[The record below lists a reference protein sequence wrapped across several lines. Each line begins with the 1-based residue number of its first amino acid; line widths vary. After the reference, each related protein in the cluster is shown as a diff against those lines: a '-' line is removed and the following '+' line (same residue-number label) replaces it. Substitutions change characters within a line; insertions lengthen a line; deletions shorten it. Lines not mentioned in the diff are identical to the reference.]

1 MKRLL
6 LLIVAA
12 TFALATSAQETE
24 KVISINAAS
33 FRPVQTDALTGIAID
48 PIGLDGTKRPCTRLK
63 MRINRMTR
71 EDIAQLQFRLRG
83 GVIDL
88 RKCQVAHEGNGLI
101 IEMTAYKNTVFYLQ
115 HPHLGMSNEVT
126 IATEGNKEYYI
137 EASLNQLYSIIVQ
150 ANAEG
155 VEVYIDNELMGH
167 TNSEY
172 TLNISDVLPGEH
184 TLRLVYGSSE
194 VEQKINVQK
203 NSILFR
209 GEVNLAGTQPQYVVF
224 DIKPKEA
231 TLIVN
236 GEPWLTTNG
245 VAQKSLKQGVYN
257 YTVELKEY
265 HSESGTFTVKE
276 QKITQK
282 IELRPAFGAL
292 KVLSSPSLDGATI
305 YIDKTQVGKAPKTI
319 ERLASG
325 AHKVG
330 FVKAMYKSY
339 ETTVTISDEQTFELS
354 AELQPNFAP
363 ITLTAADNECEIW
376 INDQNKGKG
385 RWSGNLEIGSY
396 NVVCKKVGHRNSQ
409 RTVDILSTHAN
420 EFDLPAPLPIYGRL
434 KVECN
439 DPIIADVTI
448 DGVKQSEQT
457 PFDKM
462 VLVGEHKI
470 VVSKEGHATHTHVCR
485 VEEGQTVE
493 VKGFSLPT
501 TKEVRI
507 SCNKS
512 SASVYVDNKYL
523 GSANKS
529 YSLPYGEHEVKVS
542 LDGYTPQTKHITI
555 NNSTDEIE
563 FGTLRSSRYSSSYSS
578 SSRSSSK
585 SGSTK
590 SLDTISNFFSLGL
603 TGNYLYC
610 QDTHAYEVGVLFRIF
625 SYNSRFNTTVGMNY
639 LGYIDG
645 GSGYLS
651 IPFTVNLNIIRGN
664 KAGWFVGVGGQYD
677 YAIKSGWDNE
687 WSVLAQTGIGF
698 RHFELKALMR
708 YYVSYEDAFY
718 GAGVTYYF

>member
-48 PIGLDGTKRPCTRLK
+48 PIGLDGSKRPCTRLK

-276 QKITQK
+276 QK
-282 IELRPAFGAL
+282 
-292 KVLSSPSLDGATI
+292 
-305 YIDKTQVGKAPKTI
+305 
-319 ERLASG
+319 
-325 AHKVG
+325 
-330 FVKAMYKSY
+330 M
-339 ETTVTISDEQTFELS
+339 
-354 AELQPNFAP
+354 
-363 ITLTAADNECEIW
+363 
-376 INDQNKGKG
+376 
-385 RWSGNLEIGSY
+385 
-396 NVVCKKVGHRNSQ
+396 
-409 RTVDILSTHAN
+409 
-420 EFDLPAPLPIYGRL
+420 
-434 KVECN
+434 
-439 DPIIADVTI
+439 
-448 DGVKQSEQT
+448 
-457 PFDKM
+457 
-462 VLVGEHKI
+462 
-470 VVSKEGHATHTHVCR
+470 
-485 VEEGQTVE
+485 
-493 VKGFSLPT
+493 
-501 TKEVRI
+501 
-507 SCNKS
+507 
-512 SASVYVDNKYL
+512 
-523 GSANKS
+523 
-529 YSLPYGEHEVKVS
+529 
-542 LDGYTPQTKHITI
+542 
-555 NNSTDEIE
+555 
-563 FGTLRSSRYSSSYSS
+563 
-578 SSRSSSK
+578 
-585 SGSTK
+585 
-590 SLDTISNFFSLGL
+590 
-603 TGNYLYC
+603 
-610 QDTHAYEVGVLFRIF
+610 
-625 SYNSRFNTTVGMNY
+625 
-639 LGYIDG
+639 
-645 GSGYLS
+645 
-651 IPFTVNLNIIRGN
+651 
-664 KAGWFVGVGGQYD
+664 
-677 YAIKSGWDNE
+677 
-687 WSVLAQTGIGF
+687 
-698 RHFELKALMR
+698 
-708 YYVSYEDAFY
+708 
-718 GAGVTYYF
+718 

>member
-1 MKRLL
+1 MKKLL
-6 LLIVAA
+6 LLILAAALSVAA
-12 TFALATSAQETE
+12 SAQETE

-48 PIGLDGTKRPCTRLK
+48 PIGLDVSKRPCTRLK

-71 EDIAQLQFRLRG
+71 EDIGQLSFRLRG

-88 RKCQVAHEGNGLI
+88 RKQIVAHEGNGLI
-101 IEMTAYKNTVFYLQ
+101 IEMTAHKNTVFYLQ
-115 HPHLGMSNEVT
+115 HPHFGMSNEVT
-126 IATEGNKEYYI
+126 ISTEGNKEYYI
-137 EASLNQLYSIIVQ
+137 EASLNQLYSIVVQ

-167 TNSEY
+167 TNSDY
-172 TLNISDVLPGEH
+172 TLNVADVLPGEH

-209 GEVNLAGTQPQYVVF
+209 GEVNLAGTRPQYVVF
-224 DIKPKEA
+224 DITPKHA
-231 TLIVN
+231 TLTVN

-257 YTVELKEY
+257 YTVELNEY
-265 HSESGTFTVKE
+265 HTKSGTFTVKE

-282 IELRPAFGAL
+282 ITLRPAFGAL
-292 KVLSSPSLDGATI
+292 KVLPSQSLDGATI
-305 YIDKTQVGKAPKTI
+305 FIDKTQVGKAPMTI
-319 ERLASG
+319 EKLASG
-325 AHKVG
+325 EHKVG
-330 FVKAMYKSY
+330 FVKAMYKPY
-339 ETTVTISDEQTFELS
+339 ETTVTITDEQTFELPV
-354 AELQPNFAP
+354 ELQPNFAS
-363 ITLTAADNECEIW
+363 ITLTAADNDCEIW
-376 INDQNKGKG
+376 INDQHKGKG
-385 RWSGNLEIGSY
+385 RWSGDLELGSY
-396 NVVCKKVGHRNSQ
+396 NVVCKKAGHRDSQ

-434 KVECN
+434 IVECN
-439 DPIIADVTI
+439 DPIIADIAI

-470 VVSKEGHATHTHVCR
+470 VVSKEGHAPHTHVCR
-485 VEEGQTVE
+485 VEEGQTTE

-501 TKEVRI
+501 AKEVRI
-507 SCNKS
+507 SCKKS
-512 SASVYVDNKYL
+512 GASVYVDNKYM
-523 GSANKS
+523 GSANAT

-542 LDGYTPQTKHITI
+542 LDGYTPQTKTVTI
-555 NNSTDEIE
+555 NDSTGEIA
-563 FGTLRSSRYSSSYSS
+563 FGTLYSSRSSSYSS
-578 SSRSSSK
+578 SRYSSSK

-590 SLDTISNFFSLGL
+590 KLDTISNFFSLGL

-610 QDTHAYEVGVLFRIF
+610 QDTHAYEVGVIFRIF

-651 IPFTVNLNIIRGN
+651 IPFTVNLNIIRGD

-677 YAIKSGWDNE
+677 YATKSGWDNE
-687 WSVLAQTGIGF
+687 WGLLAQTGIGF
-698 RHFELKALMR
+698 RHFEVKALMR
-708 YYVSYEDAFY
+708 YYFDYDMAFY